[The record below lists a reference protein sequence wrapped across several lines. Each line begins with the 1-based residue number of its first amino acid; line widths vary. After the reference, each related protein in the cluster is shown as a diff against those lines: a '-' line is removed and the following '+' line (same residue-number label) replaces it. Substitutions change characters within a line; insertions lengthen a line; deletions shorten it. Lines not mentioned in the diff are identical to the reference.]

1 MKMFCTCGAVTNYD
15 LNIPKFCCGCGASF
29 GGAAQPVK
37 AVAAVRP
44 APKRVIQQEELE
56 EIEEDDE
63 GEETDGEQ
71 ASFAHLKPKD
81 IKISF
86 EASEDRRVPVGQ
98 MMAGVQETTRPP
110 AKALSA
116 TAKKQ
121 KIKQFLGSLVPKKQ
135 K

>member
-15 LNIPKFCCGCGASF
+15 LNVPKFCSGCGGSF
-29 GGAAQPVK
+29 GGAAQPAK

-44 APKRVIQQEELE
+44 APKRVIQEQEPDEVE
-56 EIEEDDE
+56 DDDE
-63 GEETDGEQ
+63 GDETGGEQ
-71 ASFAHLKPKD
+71 TSFAHLTPKD
-81 IKISF
+81 IKITC
-86 EASEDRRVPVGQ
+86 EVDEDRRVPVGQ
-98 MMAGVQETTRPP
+98 MMAGVQETARPA